1 MAEKIWLKRYPDFFS
16 MRVAIKLSVQVFLQQ
31 LFALFGVWQLAQ
43 LDVSQKNPINIKI
56 EKLSSCRARREEHFG
71 TVFSTWH
78 RMAEKIYPRNP
89 R

>member
-1 MAEKIWLKRYPDFFS
+1 MGYPDFFS
-16 MRVAIKLSVQVFLQQ
+16 MGVAIKLTVQVFLQQ